1 MTQSLECIIRAAETS
16 VTVREL
22 LAVTLVGNGELLT
35 TLRTTGS
42 QHAAAISGGHTFTET
57 VLVLSSAIVGLK
69 CTFHNA
75 IFLLFCC
82 LRWSNGLQK

>member
-1 MTQSLECIIRAAETS
+1 MTHSLECIICAATTS

-22 LAVTLVGNGELLT
+22 LAVTLVGDGQLLT
-35 TLRTTGS
+35 TFRTTGS

-57 VLVLSSAIVGLK
+57 VLVLSPAVVGLK

-75 IFLLFCC
+75 IFFCFVA
-82 LRWSNGLQK
+82 